1 MLTERARALIPL
13 WNSKDS
19 SQTYA
24 LPNTCRRRAAD
35 GAASIFRRP
44 SSLVVPAKA
53 GTHTP
58 RPLDLGTVAN
68 GFCSN
73 KRRWLWFR
81 RDDARGFNLQTAWY
95 ESAFSPLVSREVWP
109 VRSALGNRG
118 RRESRV
124 RAAPAV
130 SRARMCKETHTSIQV
145 QRRQSGLP
153 CAMVLRLITRSPR

>member
-73 KRRWLWFR
+73 KRRWLWVPAFAGTTQEDSIFKQLGMSPPSRRWFR
-81 RDDARGFNLQTAWY
+81 ARFGLFVPP
-95 ESAFSPLVSREVWP
+95 SATEGAGKAGC
-109 VRSALGNRG
+109 ALHPR
-118 RRESRV
+118 SRV
-124 RAAPAV
+124 QECAKKRTRAYRFSGGSPAFP
-130 SRARMCKETHTSIQV
+130 AQWFY
-145 QRRQSGLP
+145 GL
-153 CAMVLRLITRSPR
+153 